1 MFGSLLP
8 SRAKPQP
15 VRLRHRFGAQALE
28 FYQEGASDLYS
39 PWWRQGGLKWDEHDL
54 GRVRLLRQL
63 EDDESVISA
72 DQVLYL
78 PHDHWDRLEAD
89 EQLGLGVAKPFD
101 FAGKLVAVGD
111 AGTEKFSIRLDFLD
125 GQREQLEL
133 SERNGPFLR
142 CNHSRYYLNPA
153 QRQLFEMVDAARE
166 WLTPRDMQARL
177 MAMGRLLAA
186 AAAAGVPADPYLAS
200 QQVVSP
206 QTILPLV
213 KVGVEADT
221 LEVTPGFDGQEPDA
235 KFQRQL
241 DSGDAIKGI
250 YQYNREDGTSAR
262 VLLSEPIQE
271 AVEQLREVRKL
282 KGNQRRRFLDAPE
295 EFLSHPAFDLTDFGD
310 RVVGIVAQ
318 RVRFYPQIPSSETEW
333 VPTIALKIE
342 DECGL
347 NDPWELVV
355 DAKDV
360 GQMLTELRTAQ
371 QDNISTF
378 EFKGMDFP
386 ATPVIERKLEE
397 LGKRLQPPAD
407 HEAKTPETK
416 APRLELEIKENIESL
431 EYQQVSGEMAAV
443 SFELDRPAS
452 LKPEI
457 DLLPHQREGVAW
469 LQGLYRNPGAQGAL
483 LADDMGLGKTIQLW
497 TLLEWIRLQ
506 NDPPKPSLIV
516 CPVSLIHNWEDE
528 YHKFFGGKDALPH
541 YAFAKLHGDN
551 TRQHLKGKHLDLD
564 KLERYPYVLTSYETL
579 RQYHLDLPRVDW
591 ACVVLDESQK
601 IKSPATQVTRAA
613 KALKADFR
621 VASTGTPVE
630 NHLSELWCIVDFVE
644 PGRLGCLKDF
654 LKEFP
659 ADPTQAE
666 DLTEKIQERCGALL
680 KRRLKSQISQG
691 LPSKT
696 PSSPRVDMSPL
707 QQQQYRSALAQ
718 GRKQDGTAPAMLS
731 LLQGL
736 RKLCA
741 FHQGADLCPDVDSLR
756 KESAKFAWLL
766 KTLDEIKKRHE
777 KVILF
782 IELREFQRLLAHWLG
797 EKYGLSIRTINGEVS
812 TSREKEGS
820 RHQILREFNEQAGFQ
835 ILILSPLA
843 AGVGL
848 TITCANHV
856 IHFMRH
862 WNPAK
867 EDQATDRAYRI
878 GQTKEVFVYYPL
890 CVHPEFKTFDEG
902 LHDLL
907 ERKREQATRA
917 LFPSLYGEVRPDE
930 VWGSLIAQTS
940 NAGKK
945 SL

>member
-8 SRAKPQP
+8 PKSKPHS

-28 FYQEGASDLYS
+28 FYQEGASNLHS
-39 PWWRQGGLKWDEHDL
+39 PWWRQGGLKWDETDL
-54 GRVRLLRQL
+54 KRVILLRQL
-63 EDDESVISA
+63 EDDESVIAA
-72 DQVLYL
+72 DEVLYL
-78 PHDHWDRLEAD
+78 PYAHWSRLEAE
-89 EQLGLGVAKPFD
+89 EQLDLLVGKPFHFD
-101 FAGKLVAVGD
+101 GKMVAVGD
-111 AGTEKFSIRLDFLD
+111 AGTEHFEIRLDFHD
-125 GQREQLEL
+125 PQSQRIDL
-133 SERNGPFLR
+133 SDRTGPFLR
-142 CNHSRYYLNPA
+142 WNHSRYYLSPS
-153 QRQLFEMVDAARE
+153 LLHLVEMVEASRE
-166 WLTPRDMQARL
+166 SLAPRNIQGRL
-177 MAMGRLLAA
+177 LVMGRLLAA
-186 AAAAGVPADPYLAS
+186 AAAAGIPAAPSLAS
-200 QQVVSP
+200 QHVVAP
-206 QTILPLV
+206 ETILPLV
-213 KVGVEADT
+213 KVGNDADT

-241 DSGDAIKGI
+241 DTGDAVKGI
-250 YQYNREDGTSAR
+250 YQYNRDDGTSAR

-271 AVEQLREVRKL
+271 AVQQLRQVRKL
-282 KGNQRRRFLDAPE
+282 KGKERRHFLDAPE
-295 EFLSHPAFDLTDFGD
+295 EFLSHPAIDLSDFGD

-333 VPTIALKIE
+333 LPTIALKIE

-347 NDPWELVV
+347 QDPWEMVV
-355 DAKDV
+355 DAGDV
-360 GQMLTELRTAQ
+360 EQMLTQLQTAQ

-378 EFKGMDFP
+378 EFKGLDFP
-386 ATPVIERKLEE
+386 ANSVIEKKLTE
-397 LGKRLQPPAD
+397 LSKRLQPPVEKDAEKGPARD
-407 HEAKTPETK
+407 
-416 APRLELEIKENIESL
+416 PRLELEIKENIDSL
-431 EYQQVSGEMAAV
+431 EYQKASAEMPAV
-443 SFELDRPAS
+443 ALELERPAS
-452 LKPEI
+452 LRPEI

-506 NDPPKPSLIV
+506 NEVPRPSLIV

-528 YHKFFGGKDALPH
+528 YHKFFGGQDGLPH

-551 TRQHLKGKHLDLD
+551 TRAHLKGKHLDLD
-564 KLERYPYVLTSYETL
+564 KLEKYPYVLTSYETL
-579 RQYHLDLPRVDW
+579 RQYHLDLPRIDW
-591 ACVVLDESQK
+591 ACVVLDEAQK
-601 IKSPATQVTRAA
+601 IKNPATQVTRAS
-613 KALKADFR
+613 KALKANFR

-630 NHLSELWCIVDFVE
+630 NHLSELWCIADFIE

-666 DLTEKIQERCGALL
+666 DLTERIQQRCGSML

-691 LPSKT
+691 LPNKT
-696 PSSPRVDMSPL
+696 PSSPRVAMSAL
-707 QQQQYRSALAQ
+707 QQQQYRSALAL
-718 GRKQDGTAPAMLS
+718 GRKQDGTAPPMLS

-736 RKLCA
+736 RRLCA

-766 KTLDEIKKRHE
+766 KTLDDIRKRQE

-820 RHQILREFNEQAGFQ
+820 RHQILQEFNEQPGFQ

-856 IHFMRH
+856 IHYMRH

-890 CVHPEFKTFDEG
+890 CVHPDFKTFDEG

-907 ERKREQATRA
+907 ERKRELATRA
-917 LFPSLYGEVRPDE
+917 LFPALYGEVKPDE
-930 VWGSLIAQTS
+930 VWGSLV
-940 NAGKK
+940 AGGR
-945 SL
+945 S